1 MIKVKRKYLINP
13 EIIEFL
19 KILKFVKRRIIF
31 IMGLSLS
38 VNFSILI
45 LTSLIITGIFLNSE
59 SVYAQAPTP
68 TPDIHYIPTAPEI
81 VDRMLELARI
91 KKNDVLYD
99 LGCGDGRIVIA
110 AAKKYGIHAFGYDI
124 DPVRILEARANAVR
138 AGVEHLV
145 TFEEKDIFTLDLSKA
160 SVVTLYLLPRLNV
173 QLMGQLA
180 KLKKGS
186 RIISHDFDMRGRA
199 IPTHTETIRPSG
211 DDRDHSVFLW
221 EIPWKMKK

>member
-1 MIKVKRKYLINP
+1 MFKVKRNYLAHP
-13 EIIEFL
+13 EILNISEFL
-19 KILKFVKRRIIF
+19 KMRSVLII
-31 IMGLSLS
+31 GLSLS
-38 VNFSILI
+38 VIFSYVT
-45 LTSLIITGIFLNSE
+45 LTSLIITVIFLNGE
-59 SVYAQAPTP
+59 SVYAQTR
-68 TPDIHYIPTAPEI
+68 TPDIHYVPTPPEI

-124 DPVRILEARANAVR
+124 DPVRISEARANAVR
-138 AGVEHLV
+138 AGVEDLV
-145 TFEEKDIFTLDLSKA
+145 TFEEKDIFTLDLTKA

-186 RIISHDFDMRGRA
+186 RIISHDFDMRGQA
-199 IPTHTETIRPSG
+199 IPSHTETIRPSG
-211 DDRDHSVFLW
+211 DDRDHSVFMW